1 MRQDGLERDPFAQFE
16 IFCLVQLAHAA
27 LGKVTHDAEARG
39 DDVT

>member
-16 IFCLVQLAHAA
+16 IFCLVQLAHATF
-27 LGKVTHDAEARG
+27 GKVTHDAEARG